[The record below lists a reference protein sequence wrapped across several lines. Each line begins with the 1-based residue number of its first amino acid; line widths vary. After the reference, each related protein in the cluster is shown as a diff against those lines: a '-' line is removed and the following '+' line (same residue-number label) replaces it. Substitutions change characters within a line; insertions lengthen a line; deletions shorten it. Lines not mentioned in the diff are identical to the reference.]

1 MTAAGLS
8 RSVASTRSLIRLAI
22 TLFVAFAAVSA
33 HAQFNNGA
41 IAGTLRD
48 NSGAVIPNATVTIR
62 NVDTGV
68 TTELKT
74 NSDGAYEALALIPGT
89 YSVEATAPGF
99 NTAKNASV
107 EVHVKTR
114 AQVDLTLQAGA
125 HNEVVEVNSAE
136 VMLQTESADVGNVVG
151 REEINDLPLNGR
163 HYSDLALLEPGIFR
177 NPSAANPASD
187 RFSSNG
193 NLELQNYFALDGID
207 NNSGSENLQEGSV
220 QNVLPPPDA
229 LQEFRLQT
237 RTYSV
242 EFGTSAGAVVNA
254 TTKSGTNAF
263 HGDVWE
269 FVRNS
274 ALDANTWTNKHGAT
288 ILPKGQFSQN
298 QFGGTF
304 GGPIMRDRMFFFGD
318 YQGLRSTTAKTVLS
332 VIPTAAM
339 RSGDLSELSSHY
351 PQYHFASVIPNQAA
365 CITNNVISPSCID
378 PVAKALMALMPDPN
392 NVQSSDK
399 KFDGS
404 NNYVNVYQSPEND
417 NSADGRFDETVNKKN
432 SLFGRYSYQQV
443 HRQDPPW
450 TSNFAIGNGGFA
462 TDYNI
467 HNYSLALGLT
477 TVPSSSIVNQ
487 ARFGWTRDNAHSN
500 PIGVA
505 LGQSAAS
512 TIGLTG
518 IPSSPYTGGLP
529 PFNISGGFRRI
540 GVDLYRPQFQAAQV
554 WQGLDTLTM
563 LKGNHSLMF
572 GYEYRRYTLNFFDL
586 QAPQGYMAFTGLFS
600 STNGFGMADFLL
612 GNVAQTIYDSQLVVH
627 DYMLGNSFYA
637 QDTWRMNPHFTLNYG
652 VRYEL
657 FSPWLN
663 HDNKLANFSTAN
675 NGSIYTATGGDWYQ
689 RSTIHPDKNNL
700 APRVGFSYQVRPKI
714 LVRGGYGVFYQFVS
728 RVGSESQLG
737 QNQPF
742 LTYVLDSRTTT
753 ASNPVFELQN
763 GFPGAAYSNSVAP
776 LYIQKTNWQ
785 DQNQRSSYVQQMS
798 LGPQIQLSNSTI
810 LEAVYVG
817 NFGRN
822 MNRLRNANQGMVT
835 GFNGSTP
842 TVVFPYANLN
852 NGGTHAFLEEST
864 NDGITN
870 YNALELSLKRQM
882 ARGWSYQVS
891 YTWAHNFSDFAD
903 NLTAG
908 STPQNAY
915 DYEHE
920 YSQAPI
926 DQRQRFVASTL
937 YKLPIGKGGL
947 VLNND
952 SLAARMV
959 GGWQVNAIVSLAAG
973 LPFNVTAVDNSQTGG
988 SHAAYAN
995 CLSNPFSGATK
1006 DRKTISTQAASGAY
1020 INIAAFSQPTSGTFG
1035 TCRPRPYAGPGSQN
1049 VDGSLFKQFGF
1060 GDLRKLELRFEFFNL
1075 LNHAN
1080 FANPGS
1086 AINSP
1091 ATFGKVSSVIL
1102 NQNTNS
1108 NRQIQMAA
1116 KFYF

>member
-1 MTAAGLS
+1 MIP
-8 RSVASTRSLIRLAI
+8 SVWSKPILACV
-22 TLFVAFAAVSA
+22 LRMSVLLLAVLPAMRA

-48 NSGAVIPNATVTIR
+48 SSGAVIPNAAVTIR

-68 TTELKT
+68 VTALKT
-74 NSDGAYEALALIPGT
+74 NSDGAYEALALIPGSYT
-89 YSVEATAPGF
+89 VEATAQGF
-99 NTAKNASV
+99 NIAKTANV
-107 EVHVKTR
+107 DVHVKTR
-114 AQVDLTLQAGA
+114 AQVDLTLSAGA
-125 HNEVVEVNSAE
+125 HNEVVEVNSAALA
-136 VMLQTESADVGNVVG
+136 LQTESADVGNVVG
-151 REEINDLPLNGR
+151 KQEINDLPLNGR
-163 HYSDLALLEPGIFR
+163 RYSDLALLEPGIFKD
-177 NPSAANPASD
+177 PSAANPAAD

-220 QNVLPPPDA
+220 QNVQPPPDA
-229 LQEFRLQT
+229 IQEFRLQT
-237 RTYSV
+237 RTYST
-242 EFGTSAGAVVNA
+242 EWGNSAGAVVNA
-254 TTKSGTNAF
+254 TTKSGTNQF

-274 ALDANTWTNKHGAT
+274 AMDANSWVNKHGST
-288 ILPKGQFSQN
+288 VLPKGHFSQN
-298 QFGGTF
+298 QFGGTI
-304 GGPIMRDRMFFFGD
+304 GGPIKRDRIFFFGD
-318 YQGLRSTTAKTVLS
+318 YQGLLSSTADTVLS

-339 RSGDLSELSSHY
+339 RTGDLSELSSHY
-351 PQYHFASVIPNQAA
+351 PQYHFAPTQTSQTG
-365 CITNNVISPSCID
+365 CITNNVIASNCID
-378 PVAKALMALMPDPN
+378 PVAKALMALMPNPN
-392 NVQSSDK
+392 NVTSSDG

-404 NNYVNVYQSPEND
+404 NNYVNVYQAPAKN
-417 NSADGRFDETVNKKN
+417 NSFDGRVDETINSKN
-432 SLFGRYSYQQV
+432 TLFGRYSFLQQ

-450 TSNFAIGNGGFA
+450 TGNLAIGNGGFA

-467 HNYSLALGLT
+467 RNQSLALGLT
-477 TVPSSSIVNQ
+477 TVPTSSIVNQ
-487 ARFGWTRDNAHSN
+487 ARFGWTRDSAHSN
-500 PIGVA
+500 PIGVT

-512 TIGLTG
+512 SIGLNG

-554 WQGLDTLTM
+554 WQAIDNLTM

-572 GYEYRRYTLNFFDL
+572 GYEYRRDTLNFFDL
-586 QAPQGYMAFTGLFS
+586 AAPQGYMAFTGLFS

-612 GNVAQTIYDSQLVVH
+612 GNVAQTIYDSQVVVH
-627 DYMLGNSFYA
+627 NFLYGHSFYG
-637 QDTWRMNPHFTLNYG
+637 QDTWRVSPKFTLNYG
-652 VRYEL
+652 ARYEL

-663 HDNKLANFSTAN
+663 HNNRLANFSTTGG
-675 NGSIYTATGGDWYQ
+675 GSIYTAANGGWLQ
-689 RSTIHPDKNNL
+689 RSTLNPDKNNV
-700 APRVGFSYQVRPKI
+700 APRVGFSYQAFPK
-714 LVRGGYGVFYQFVS
+714 LVFRGGYGVFYQFVN
-728 RVGSESQLG
+728 RIGSESQLG

-753 ASNPVFELQN
+753 ASTPVFQLQN
-763 GFPGAAYSNSVAP
+763 GFPGATYANSVAP

-785 DQNQRSSYVQQMS
+785 DQNQRTSYIQQFS
-798 LGPQIQLSNSTI
+798 FGPQFQLTPSTVA
-810 LEAVYVG
+810 EAVYVG
-817 NFGRN
+817 NLGSK
-822 MNRLRNANQGMVT
+822 MNRLRNANQGQVT
-835 GFNGSTP
+835 AITGGAP

-852 NGGTHAFLEEST
+852 SGGTHAFLEEST
-864 NDGITN
+864 DDGVTN
-870 YNALELSLKRQM
+870 YQGLELSLKRQM
-882 ARGWSYQVS
+882 SHGWSYQVS

-926 DQRQRFVASTL
+926 DQRNRFVASTL
-937 YKLPIGKGGL
+937 YRLPIGKGGL

-952 SLAARMV
+952 SKAASLI
-959 GGWQVNAIVSLAAG
+959 GGWQVNAIVTMQAG
-973 LPFNVTAVDNSQTGG
+973 LPFSITAVDNSQTGG

-995 CLSNPFSGATK
+995 CTGDAFSGTT
-1006 DRKTISTQAASGAY
+1006 RNRQTISTQAAAGTY
-1020 INIAAFSQPTSGTFG
+1020 LNIGAFSQPSSGTFG
-1035 TCRPRPYAGPGSQN
+1035 SCRPRGYAGSGSQN

-1060 GDLRKLELRFEFFNL
+1060 TDVRKLELRFEFFNL
-1075 LNHAN
+1075 FNHAN

-1091 ATFGKVSSVIL
+1091 ATFGKVSSVV
-1102 NQNTNS
+1102 NTA
-1108 NRQIQMAA
+1108 RQVQMAA